1 MVFATAVVSYIDW
14 VYIMNLKGIIKSI
27 FFWVIFVSM
36 LIHSNF
42 GRAYAA
48 EFEIEDIITAIKQD
62 IQTVMMP
69 GSGSPNFEI
78 EAVETVLTVVSKV
91 TQIGGLMIKVA
102 GFDHEAPNRTL
113 EHEAYHK
120 LSFIFTPSA
129 TTGYSPQSSF
139 GLVAPINKIKSSLG
153 KAYNSPPSSKL
164 DTFKISLQFAIEK
177 GKDGGFSFNIIDV
190 NNLKA
195 RNIAIHYVT
204 ISMKIDN

>member
-1 MVFATAVVSYIDW
+1 
-14 VYIMNLKGIIKSI
+14 MNLKGIIKSI

-62 IQTVMMP
+62 IQSVMMN

-78 EAVETVLTVVSKV
+78 
-91 TQIGGLMIKVA
+91 
-102 GFDHEAPNRTL
+102 
-113 EHEAYHK
+113 
-120 LSFIFTPSA
+120 
-129 TTGYSPQSSF
+129 GYSPQSSF

-204 ISMKIDN
+204 ISMKIDD